1 MRNHDNVEY
10 EFGHEFTTD
19 QLAAIVPNDLV
30 RYFKK
35 RAYDNPEAN
44 TDIEKPQIRAD
55 SARYWK
61 KCISHFMPNQHMQWN
76 EMANVGN
83 PTKSPSLNKLISEI
97 RRKETGRR
105 GAPSKKRRALLKSEF
120 EQAMIILQRWT
131 KRKKDYL
138 LGHTSVFNYTWR
150 HEGMIRQKPALLI

>member
-1 MRNHDNVEY
+1 
-10 EFGHEFTTD
+10 
-19 QLAAIVPNDLV
+19 
-30 RYFKK
+30 
-35 RAYDNPEAN
+35 
-44 TDIEKPQIRAD
+44 
-55 SARYWK
+55 
-61 KCISHFMPNQHMQWN
+61 MQWN

-120 EQAMIILQRWT
+120 EQAMNILQRWT